1 MVWRVAAAS
10 EFLVITGWGIDDIML
25 AKKAWILPGQ
35 SFSRM
40 DLAPVNYDF
49 DVQAMSAEKL
59 PFKLP
64 AVFTIGPRADDPE
77 ALIKYARLVNSQGR
91 DSRNV
96 NDLVKGIIE
105 GETRVLAASMTMEE
119 IFKGTKEFKSEV
131 FGKVQLEL
139 NEFGLHI
146 YNANVKQL
154 VDIPGHEYFSF
165 LGQKIQQEAANA
177 AKVAVA
183 EATYKGDVGAKQREG
198 LTLQNA
204 AKVDTE
210 TKVLSL
216 KQQQYAKQQELQT
229 LAETRVFEN
238 TRKAEIAMADAE
250 LTKKSAIWTQ
260 EAEVAKIQSVNAAK
274 MREAELQRELQI
286 RYAETE
292 MERLRAS
299 EVVPA
304 TINYEKKVQDAKA
317 QLVQRQQAAE
327 AALFEQQRQSDAIT
341 YNAQRT
347 AEARKQAADA
357 EAYAIMKAADA
368 RLYET
373 QRQAEGLIAMA
384 EAKAAMV
391 GKLLKQLGGDYRSLH
406 DFLLLDRGIYQ
417 DMARLNAEAI
427 KGLSPKI
434 SIWDTNSHPHGDGD
448 ENGLAGFSSNALG
461 QFSHIYKSLPPLLTT
476 VQEQTGITPSTFI
489 ATLP

>member
-1 MVWRVAAAS
+1 MTIFNLHLSAAQ
-10 EFLVITGWGIDDIML
+10 FLVITGWGIRDIKL
-25 AKKAWILPGQ
+25 AKRAWIYPGQ
-35 SFSRM
+35 SFSRI
-40 DLAPVNYDF
+40 DVTPVNYEF

-64 AVFTIGPRADDPE
+64 AVFTIGPRSDNPE
-77 ALIKYARLVNSQGR
+77 ALIKYARLVHSQGKH
-91 DSRNV
+91 SAPV

-131 FGKVQLEL
+131 FGRVQLEL
-139 NEFGLHI
+139 DEFGLRI

-165 LGQKIQQEAANA
+165 LGQKVQQEAANA

-183 EATYKGDVGAKQREG
+183 EAKYKGDVGEKERKG

-204 AKVDTE
+204 AKVDAE

-216 KQQQYAKQQELQT
+216 KQQQIARQQELQT
-229 LAETRVFEN
+229 DAETKVFEN

-250 LTKKSAIWTQ
+250 LAKKSAFWSQ

-274 MREAELQRELQI
+274 MKEAELQRELQI

-292 MERLRAS
+292 TERLRAS

-304 TINYEKKVQDAKA
+304 TIKYEKSIQDAKG
-317 QLVQRQQAAE
+317 QVVQRKQAAE
-327 AALFEQQRQSDAIT
+327 ATLFENQRQSDAIT
-341 YNAQRT
+341 YQAERT
-347 AEARKQAADA
+347 AEAKKQAADA
-357 EAYAIMKAADA
+357 EAYAI
-368 RLYET
+368 
-373 QRQAEGLIAMA
+373 
-384 EAKAAMV
+384 AKAAMV
-391 GKLLKQLGGDYRSLH
+391 GMLLNELKGDYRSLH
-406 DFLLLDRGIYQ
+406 DFLLLDLGIYQ
-417 DMARLNAEAI
+417 DMARINAEAI

-434 SIWDTNSHPHGDGD
+434 SIWDTSSNLHSAGVD
-448 ENGLAGFSSNALG
+448 NGLAGSSCKYALE
-461 QFSHIYKSLPPLLTT
+461 QLSHIYKALPPLLST
-476 VQEQTGITPSTFI
+476 VQEQTGITPSPFI
-489 ATLP
+489 ASLPP